1 MRGLG
6 LVERM
11 LRRMAPRTMRNALD
25 RAIVDLER
33 YHPPRVSAD
42 PPGSRPLVLAPHP
55 DDESIGC
62 GGTLVRYAMLGVPVQ
77 VVFMTD
83 GRLGDPA
90 LRHLPARSAQR
101 EMLEAAL
108 VERRTAEARA
118 ALQVLGAG
126 EGHFL
131 GAPDGALGQ
140 AVDQVAPRLAELL
153 RELQPDVVL
162 LPFVTDRHAD
172 HAATCRCLLAAAK
185 QLGPAWGDAIDC
197 LGYEVWSPIYA
208 NLSIDI
214 STVMDAKR
222 RAIACHAS
230 QLQDEDFLAGVEG
243 LNRYRAVSG
252 MVGGEYAE
260 AFFRASLPLFRTLH
274 ERLAHAE

>member
-6 LVERM
+6 FAERM
-11 LRRMAPRTMRNALD
+11 LRRVVPRAMRNALD

-33 YHPPRVSAD
+33 YHPPQVAAD
-42 PPGSRPLVLAPHP
+42 PPGIRPLVLAPHP

-62 GGTLVRYAMLGVPVQ
+62 GGTLALYARLGVPVQ

-90 LRHLPARSAQR
+90 LRRLPVRSPRR
-101 EMLEAAL
+101 ETLEAAL
-108 VERRTAEARA
+108 VERRMAEARA
-118 ALQVLGAG
+118 ALQALGATG
-126 EGHFL
+126 GHFL
-131 GAPDGALGQ
+131 GAPDGALGL
-140 AVDQVAPRLAELL
+140 AVDQVAPRLADLL
-153 RELQPDVVL
+153 RELRPDVVL

-172 HAATCRCLLAAAK
+172 HAATGRCLLVAAR
-185 QLGPAWGDAIDC
+185 QLGPGWGDAVDC

-208 NLSIDI
+208 NLAIDI
-214 STVMDAKR
+214 SQVMNVKR

-230 QLQDEDFLAGVEG
+230 QLQDADFLAGVEG

-260 AFFRASLPLFRTLH
+260 AFFRAPFPLFRTLH
-274 ERLAHAE
+274 ERLSHAV